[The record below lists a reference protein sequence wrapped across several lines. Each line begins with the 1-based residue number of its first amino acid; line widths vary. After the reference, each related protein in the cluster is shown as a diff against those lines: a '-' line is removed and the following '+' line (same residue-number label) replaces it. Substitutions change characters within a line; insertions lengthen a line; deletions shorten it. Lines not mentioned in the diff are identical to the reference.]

1 MKEHYTTI
9 IAVAITVLVTWF
21 LTTQLDTYDAG
32 SDAQTR
38 NIVQEEIEA
47 AMVTDSGLTIS
58 QEIQEAKIQRNTI
71 MTNQAHILEAV
82 RELSS
87 E

>member
-9 IAVAITVLVTWF
+9 AAVVITVLVTWLITKGTDQF
-21 LTTQLDTYDAG
+21 DAG
-32 SDAQTR
+32 GDAQTR
-38 NIVQEEIEA
+38 AIVKEEIEA
-47 AMVTDSGLTIS
+47 AMVTDSGMTIS
-58 QEIQEAKIQRNTI
+58 AEIQAAKVERATI
-71 MTNQAHILEAV
+71 LTNQGHILEAV